1 MATSLKHATENLSK
15 AYARGEQVFG
25 EVAETTKGLY
35 REGQRWLP
43 EHYREVAIVSATAL
57 GACLVG
63 FAAGRTRTRSA
74 AVALAETPKQSAA
87 AERGLLAEMDIAPFF
102 RFLKL
107 WMLYRVATRD

>member
-1 MATSLKHATENLSK
+1 MATPLKRATENLSK
-15 AYARGEQVFG
+15 VYERSEQVFG

-43 EHYREVAIVSATAL
+43 EHYREVAIVSTTAL
-57 GACLVG
+57 GACLIG

-74 AVALAETPKQSAA
+74 AVARAETPKPAAA
-87 AERGLLAEMDIAPFF
+87 AERGVLSEMEIAPFF